1 MNKLD
6 ENMSL
11 EDMGAHFEQLSKMYD
26 DNRIEFMDELETAC
40 ETVENLNNEMVE
52 ITAELCER
60 KLAKARRSEEM
71 ETEIKQNRK
80 VEEYEDHL
88 KKCEE
93 EKAQLL
99 YLKDE
104 KYEEREK
111 AKVVLKEARMR
122 MDELRAMRMQLEAR
136 GKNIPA
142 LSYIRKIL
150 VSVSSL
156 TFHQQEDDNQENKGA
171 ANKLEGF
178 VAKLDDSDLIPFEY
192 DLAKED
198 QAEYVEKTWD
208 IINS

>member
-1 MNKLD
+1 
-6 ENMSL
+6 MSL
-11 EDMGAHFEQLSKMYD
+11 EEMGAHFEQLSKMYD
-26 DNRIEFMDELETAC
+26 DTRTQFMDELETAC
-40 ETVENLNNEMVE
+40 ETVENLNNEVSD
-52 ITAELCER
+52 ITAVLCER
-60 KLAKARRSEEM
+60 KLAKAKRSEEM
-71 ETEIKQNRK
+71 EMEIKKNRK

-111 AKVVLKEARMR
+111 AKVDLKEVRQRME
-122 MDELRAMRMQLEAR
+122 ELRDMHRQLAT
-136 GKNIPA
+136 KDMNNST

-156 TFHQQEDDNQENKGA
+156 TFLQQDHDNQENKNTG
-171 ANKLEGF
+171 NKVEGF
-178 VAKLDDSDLIPFEY
+178 IAKRVDSDVIPFKY
-192 DLAKED
+192 DLAED
-198 QAEYVEKTWD
+198 NEEEYVEKTWN

>member
-1 MNKLD
+1 
-6 ENMSL
+6 MSL
-11 EDMGAHFEQLSKMYD
+11 EDMCAHFEQLSKMYD

-40 ETVENLNNEMVE
+40 ETVENLNNEMSE

-60 KLAKARRSEEM
+60 KLAKAKRSEEM

-111 AKVVLKEARMR
+111 AKVELKEVHHRME
-122 MDELRAMRMQLEAR
+122 ELRAMHRQLTAR
-136 GKNIPA
+136 GMNIPA

-150 VSVSSL
+150 VGVSLL
-156 TFHQQEDDNQENKGA
+156 TFHQQENDNQENKNTG
-171 ANKLEGF
+171 NKVEGF
-178 VAKLDDSDLIPFEY
+178 IAKRDDSDVIPFEY
-192 DLAKED
+192 DLAKEN
-198 QAEYVEKTWD
+198 QADYVEKTWD